1 MNKKKICTLIIVM
14 GMMVILLTGCGGGN
28 KGTSST
34 TGEAEGTNG
43 SISVSVVVGAHSNA
57 NVISVNSEAICD
69 QVYNCTYSYG
79 TCSLIRCDGKP
90 EEFLKVNID
99 EPEVKGLSDAK
110 LESIAEGYR
119 DEILAYFNT
128 HGMAKY
134 AEVDTL
140 EAIRLAANS
149 LKMADS
155 DEKYLVI
162 ADTGL
167 STTGYVNFYKDD
179 LFNVNTEEIIS
190 ELINKKVIP
199 DLTGTDVVWLYA
211 GQTAEPQEILSEV
224 QKSKLIEIWNAVLQE
239 SGAETIEFRYDS
251 ATSKPYTD
259 LPEVSVVGA
268 DKRDID
274 VTPLKTMVLD
284 PKSVAF
290 VGDDATF
297 VDKDKAEKAIESVAF
312 TLKNNPQNKV
322 YLCGCTASSMNRSDE
337 FLTNL
342 SYDRAYA
349 VMEVLKYYGIPDDQM
364 QVVGLGDKAPW
375 HIDDLDPNGFQVEEK
390 AEQNRC
396 VVVLDTLDKDY
407 GSIINAYVE

>member
-1 MNKKKICTLIIVM
+1 MDKKKICTLIIAM
-14 GMMVILLTGCGGGN
+14 GMIVMLLTGCGGGD

-34 TGEAEGTNG
+34 TEEAEGTKG

-69 QVYNCTYSYG
+69 QIYNCTYSYG
-79 TCSLIRCDGKP
+79 RCSLIRCDGKP
-90 EEFLKVNID
+90 EEFLKVNIE

-155 DEKYLVI
+155 DKKYLVI

-190 ELINKKVIP
+190 ELINKKAIP

-211 GQTAEPQEILSEV
+211 GQTAEPQVTLSEV

-239 SGAETIEFRYDS
+239 AGAETIEFRYDS

-268 DKRDID
+268 DNRDID
-274 VTPLKTMVLD
+274 VKPLKAMVLD
-284 PKSVAF
+284 SQSVAF
-290 VGDDATF
+290 NGDSATF
-297 VDKDKAEKAIESVAF
+297 VNKDMAVKAIEEVAF

-349 VMEVLKYYGIPDDQM
+349 VMEVLKHYGIPDNQM

-375 HIDDLDPNGFQVEEK
+375 HTSDLDPKGFQIEEK

-396 VVVLDTLDKDY
+396 VVVLDTLDKEY
-407 GSIINAYVE
+407 GSIINAYAK

>member
-1 MNKKKICTLIIVM
+1 MNKKTSYTLIITI
-14 GMMVILLTGCGGGN
+14 GMLLMFLTGCGGGD
-28 KGTSST
+28 KATSS
-34 TGEAEGTNG
+34 GKSRNEGTNG
-43 SISVSVVVGAHSNA
+43 SISVSVVIGAHSNA
-57 NVISVNSEAICD
+57 NVISVNSEEICN

-110 LESIAEGYR
+110 LESIAERYR

-149 LKMADS
+149 LKTADS

-190 ELINKKVIP
+190 ELINKKAIP

-211 GQTAEPQEILSEV
+211 GQTAEPQERLSEV

-259 LPEVSVVGA
+259 LPEVSVVGV

-284 PKSVAF
+284 SKSVAF
-290 VGDDATF
+290 VGDAAIF

-322 YLCGCTASSMNRSDE
+322 YLCGCTASSMNRSEE

-364 QVVGLGDKAPW
+364 QVVGLGDTAPW

-396 VVVLDTLDKDY
+396 VVVLDTLDKEY
-407 GSIINAYVE
+407 GSIINAYAK